1 MERLNGKVAIVTGGN
16 SGIGLATAKLLYRE
30 GARVAISGRDA
41 HTLRTAVEEIGGGTV
56 GVTADIG
63 NIGTIDRLISEVIG
77 KLGTIDV
84 LFINAGV
91 AKFAPIADISEEAFD
106 ELFAIN
112 VKGSFFTLQKAL
124 PHLNDGAAVI
134 FNTTYVKDRG
144 AAGASVYGA
153 TKAALRT
160 LVRVAAY
167 ELAPRGIRV
176 NAVSP
181 GPIATPIFDRLGL
194 PREAA
199 DRVAAGIVAQVP
211 LQRMGRADEVA
222 DAVLFLAGSTSSFIT
237 GVEIEVGGGVGQV

>member
-16 SGIGLATAKLLYRE
+16 GGIGLATAEIVIPRR
-30 GARVAISGRDA
+30 GARCDQWARRAHLADGSRRNRWRHGRG
-41 HTLRTAVEEIGGGTV
+41 HGRHWPHRH
-56 GVTADIG
+56 
-63 NIGTIDRLISEVIG
+63 DRSSDFRSNRQAWDNRRSLHQRR
-77 KLGTIDV
+77 
-84 LFINAGV
+84 V

-134 FNTTYVKDRG
+134 FNTTYIKDRG

-181 GPIATPIFDRLGL
+181 GPIATPIFDRLGM

-199 DRVAAGIVAQVP
+199 DQVAAGIVAQVP

-222 DAVLFLAGSTSSFIT
+222 DAVLFLAGPTSSFIT
-237 GVEIEVGGGVGQV
+237 GVEIEAGGGVEQV